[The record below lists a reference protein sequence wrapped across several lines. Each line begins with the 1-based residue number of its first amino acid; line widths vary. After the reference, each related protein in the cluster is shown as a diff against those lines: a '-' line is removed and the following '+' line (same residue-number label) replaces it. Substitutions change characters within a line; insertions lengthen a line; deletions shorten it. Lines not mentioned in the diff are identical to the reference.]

1 MPQGFFAYEFI
12 EASPR
17 TTMNKHDTLIMVQFS
32 NRIVDDVSFFE
43 NKQDK
48 VQIKMVISIT
58 FGEWLT
64 RNVV

>member
-58 FGEWLT
+58 FGE
-64 RNVV
+64 